1 MDGWKVPP
9 SLVLST
15 LGPTGFC
22 CPVLPK
28 LVLFKFERKLKW
40 EGKDVFLTNCHSH
53 NKKVFFFF
61 FLIYFCYFPFFFFF
75 SFLFLLFR
83 SVVELALFP
92 RGGQAK
98 HKRILKKNKTFMTKK
113 LYLMFFNGTKIIYN
127 WFEMKFF
134 SSVFILNSQLNN
146 IYLKFHVLYC
156 RNLGSHLKKKYLFFL
171 RI

>member
-1 MDGWKVPP
+1 MKSPTFISIINIGSNWFLLSCPTKTC
-9 SLVLST
+9 SLQIWEKIEVRRERCVFDKLSF
-15 LGPTGFC
+15 PQQ
-22 CPVLPK
+22 
-28 LVLFKFERKLKW
+28 E
-40 EGKDVFLTNCHSH
+40 S
-53 NKKVFFFF
+53 FFFF
-61 FLIYFCYFPFFFFF
+61 FLISFSSFPFFFFF